1 MSTKPPQGLDAAFED
16 DPHGV
21 RELLRGLPDPG
32 PMPADVSDRIRDA
45 LARERAHAGDELH
58 GVDIETRDAQ
68 SADDRVRDLLRGQP
82 DPGPMPAALTDN
94 ILAAFSAQRSGR
106 NTTDDVADED
116 ADPRGIREL
125 LRELPDPGPMPAA
138 VSKRIEFA
146 LTAEHAA
153 AQDTDPT
160 GMRDLLRELPDPG
173 PMPSSVADRV
183 EAALA
188 HEAGRRDERPD
199 NVTPLRS
206 RTGGSR
212 AASTP
217 ATRRT
222 GLLRLVR
229 GAAAAA
235 VAGVIAFGAFQS
247 MDNDAPPTQAVPTKS
262 VDGTN
267 VADKVHVT
275 SSDKN
280 YTAASFRTEAAA
292 LAKADVGAGLAP
304 ADANKLGSVAT
315 KDGALSCASAIG
327 KGVLDESSR
336 ITVDIARYE
345 SRPALVVVVTK
356 DGRSTGW
363 VLNRNCDSDQAP
375 VAGPTQV

>member
-1 MSTKPPQGLDAAFED
+1 MKPPQGLDAAFED

-21 RELLRGLPDPG
+21 RELLRGLPAPG
-32 PMPADVSDRIRDA
+32 PMPADVSGRIRDA
-45 LARERAHAGDELH
+45 LAQERTPADGELH
-58 GVDIETRDAQ
+58 GVDIDHYGAP
-68 SADDRVRDLLRGQP
+68 SDDERVRELLRELP
-82 DPGPMPAALTDN
+82 DPGPMPAGITDS
-94 ILAAFSAQRSGR
+94 ILAAFAAQRSGHR
-106 NTTDDVADED
+106 STDDSTDEN
-116 ADPRGIREL
+116 ADPSRIRDL

-146 LTAEHAA
+146 LADERATAHDA
-153 AQDTDPT
+153 DPT

-188 HEAGRRDERPD
+188 HETGRRDERPD

-217 ATRRT
+217 PATRRT
-222 GLLRLVR
+222 GMLRLVG

-262 VDGTN
+262 VDATN

-280 YTAASFRTEAAA
+280 YTAASFRTDAAA
-292 LAKADVGAGLAP
+292 LAKADVGPGLAP

-336 ITVDIARYE
+336 ITIDIARYE
-345 SRPALVVVVTK
+345 SKPALVVVVTK
-356 DGRSTGW
+356 DGKSTGW
-363 VLNRNCDSDQAP
+363 VLNRNCDSNQAP